1 MTAPVWMALPP
12 EVHSALLSSG
22 PGPGSLLA
30 AAGTWSSL
38 SAEYASAAAE
48 LSALLG
54 AVQAGMWDGPSAER
68 YVAAHGP
75 YLSWLL
81 ESAEKSTVAATLHQT
96 AAGAYTS
103 ALATMPTLAELA
115 ANHAIHAAL
124 VATNFFGIN
133 TIPIALNEADYVRM
147 WIQAATTMSTYQV
160 VAGSA
165 VAAVPPTVPAPQIVS
180 PGGEAGAAATQ
191 MAAAAPAAQTGAH
204 LNSADASATQ
214 QQATTTAAAAT
225 DSSWQDQLASA
236 LSNFTQNVLW
246 PLGNM
251 LYPNGWPIPAVPFA
265 NALTSVFMQIPGMTP
280 ALATALAWFIFHS
293 LMLVWPAVQAAPA
306 LLLAAVPATAA
317 AFGGLAGLAGV
328 AGVAGVSGIGAV
340 PAEMDMPA
348 AAATPGPAGSPAASV
363 TGSGIETTAT
373 NAPTTSSPATPSPA
387 TMTDGGAAG
396 GGPGA
401 GFGPTTST
409 AEGFYAVSASGL
421 SAQSGAHSRARGRA
435 PESATEDASAAAPA
449 TASTREQARA
459 RRRRAAAMDRAH
471 RHEYMDLE
479 PVLDDG
485 PDDAHVAATLA
496 SDRGGGVM
504 GFAGTAGK
512 TSTAQ
517 AAGLTTLGENGFG
530 TAPTLPMV
538 PGSWETDGDNE
549 ASDRRADL

>member
-12 EVHSALLSSG
+12 EVHSALLSGG

-38 SAEYASAAAE
+38 SAEYAAAADE
-48 LSALLG
+48 LSVLLR
-54 AVQAGMWDGPSAER
+54 AVQAGVWDGPSAEQ

-147 WIQAATTMSTYQV
+147 WIQAAETMSTYQV

-165 VAAVPPTVPAPQIVS
+165 LAAVPPTVPAPPIVN
-180 PGGEAGAAATQ
+180 PGGAASAVATQ
-191 MAAAAPAAQTGAH
+191 IAAAAPATATGAH

-214 QQATTTAAAAT
+214 QQVTMAAT
-225 DSSWQDQLASA
+225 ADSSWQDQLASG
-236 LSNFTQNVLW
+236 LSDITQNILW

-265 NALTSVFMQIPGMTP
+265 NAVSSVLMQIPGMSP

-293 LMLVWPAVQAAPA
+293 LMLVWPLVQAAPA

-328 AGVAGVSGIGAV
+328 AGVAGVSGIAV
-340 PAEMDMPA
+340 PPAVDMPA
-348 AAATPGPAGSPAASV
+348 AAATPAPGGSAPAPLTV
-363 TGSGIETTAT
+363 SGIETSAT
-373 NAPTTSSPATPSPA
+373 NAPTMSSPATPSPA
-387 TMTDGGAAG
+387 AAMG
-396 GGPGA
+396 GGPAGGDPGV

-421 SAQSGAHSRARGRA
+421 SQQSSASGRARGRA
-435 PESATEDASAAAPA
+435 PKSASEDAAAAAPA
-449 TASTREQARA
+449 AASAREQARA
-459 RRRRAAAMDRAH
+459 RRRRRAGLRGYGDEFMDMNI
-471 RHEYMDLE
+471 EVE
-479 PVLDDG
+479 PDWGAPPDG
-485 PDDAHVAATLA
+485 EPVAATAA
-496 SDRGGGVM
+496 SDQGAGTL
-504 GFAGTAGK
+504 GFAGTAHRE
-512 TSTAQ
+512 TVAR
-517 AAGLTTLGENGFG
+517 AAGLTTLDGDGFG
-530 TAPTLPMV
+530 DTQVPMV
-538 PGSWETDGDNE
+538 PSSWGSDQTR
-549 ASDRRADL
+549 SDR